1 MNNINKILSDVWGY
15 TSFRV
20 GQEEII
26 NHLLQK
32 KSVLAIMPTGG
43 GKSLCFQIPA
53 LLFENQTIVVSPLV
67 SLMNDQV
74 IALKDVGVKAERVHS
89 DMPNEDRIKAWED
102 FIKGD
107 IKILYISPESLMQQ
121 SILSELKPLRI
132 SMFVIDEAHCI
143 SKWGSSFR
151 KDYEQL
157 KDLGV
162 LFPDSIISAF
172 TATADEETRADINQK
187 LTNGKGKIF
196 LNKFNR
202 PNLSLAVQEK
212 KSWQKQLLEFLEG
225 RDNQAGIVYCLSRKD
240 TETCALHLAS
250 KGFNA
255 MPYHA
260 GMEKNEKAK
269 VQDRFMTE
277 DNLIICAT
285 IAFGMGIDKA
295 NVRFVAHISLP
306 GSMENFYQEIGRAGR
321 DGLESDTLLMFG
333 LQDLFQR
340 RKHIFDSDAS
350 DAWKLKEGKR
360 LESLIAYC
368 DSAICRRQT
377 LLAYFE
383 ETCEPC
389 GKCDNCLTPPQMI
402 EGTEYAQMVMSAI
415 YRTGQYFG
423 ANHIIDVVRGVE
435 SAKVKQKGHDKIQT
449 FGVGRTASADFWKT
463 FIRQLVSSKYLKINI
478 QKYGALQI
486 TPEGEKVLKGED
498 EYFYRKIDLNKPIKE
513 KRIKAE
519 VIDSDTLN
527 EEKELLS
534 SLKSIRLQ
542 LAKKRRVPA
551 YIIFPDAT
559 LHQMILHKPQTLEE
573 MGRLNGVGPQKLEK
587 YGEVFLNVIK
597 ELNE

>member
-1 MNNINKILSDVWGY
+1 MSDINTILSDVWGY
-15 TSFRV
+15 TSFRA

-67 SLMNDQV
+67 SLMNNQV

-89 DMPNEDRIKAWED
+89 DMPDEDRIKAWED
-102 FIKGD
+102 FKKGD

-157 KDLGV
+157 KNLGT
-162 LFPDSIISAF
+162 LFPDSVISAF

-225 RDNQAGIVYCLSRKD
+225 RDNQAGIVYCFSRKD

-260 GMEKNEKAK
+260 GMEKNEKAR

-360 LESLIAYC
+360 LESLMAYC

-486 TPEGEKVLKGED
+486 TPEGEKVLKGEE

-534 SLKSIRLQ
+534 SLKSTRLQ

-573 MGRLNGVGPQKLEK
+573 MRQLNGVGPQKLDK

-597 ELNE
+597 ELHE

>member
-1 MNNINKILSDVWGY
+1 MSDINTILSDVWGY
-15 TSFRV
+15 TSFRA

-32 KSVLAIMPTGG
+32 QSVLAIMPTGG

-89 DMPNEDRIKAWED
+89 DMPDEDRIKAWED
-102 FIKGD
+102 FKKGD

-157 KDLGV
+157 KNLGT

-225 RDNQAGIVYCLSRKD
+225 RDNQAGIVYCFSRKD

-260 GMEKNEKAK
+260 GMEKNEKAR

-360 LESLIAYC
+360 LESLMAYC

-402 EGTEYAQMVMSAI
+402 EGTEYAQMVLSAI

-486 TPEGEKVLKGED
+486 TPEGEKVLKGEE

-534 SLKSIRLQ
+534 SLKSTRLQ

-551 YIIFPDAT
+551 YIIFPDTT

-573 MGRLNGVGPQKLEK
+573 MGKLNGVGPQKLDK

-597 ELNE
+597 DLTA

>member
-1 MNNINKILSDVWGY
+1 MSDINKILSDVWGY
-15 TSFRV
+15 SSFRA

-43 GKSLCFQIPA
+43 GKSICFQIPA
-53 LLFENQTIVVSPLV
+53 LLFENQTVVVSPLV

-74 IALKDVGVKAERVHS
+74 VALKDVGVKAERVHS
-89 DMPNEDRIKAWED
+89 DMPDVDRVKAWED
-102 FIKGD
+102 FKKGD
-107 IKILYISPESLMQQ
+107 TKILYISPESLMQH
-121 SILSELKPLRI
+121 SILSELKLLRI

-157 KDLGV
+157 KDLGT
-162 LFPDSIISAF
+162 LFPDSVISAF

-187 LTNGKGKIF
+187 LTKGKGKIF

-212 KSWQKQLLEFLEG
+212 KSWQKQLLEFLAG
-225 RDNQAGIVYCLSRKD
+225 RDNEAGIVYCLSRKD
-240 TETCALHLAS
+240 TESCALHLAN

-255 MPYHA
+255 MHYHA
-260 GMEKNEKAK
+260 GMEKFEKAK

-285 IAFGMGIDKA
+285 IAFGMGIDKS
-295 NVRFVAHISLP
+295 NVRFVVHISLP

-360 LESLIAYC
+360 LESLMAYC

-383 ETCEPC
+383 ETCDPC
-389 GKCDNCLTPPQMI
+389 GKCDNCLNPPQMI
-402 EGTEYAQMVMSAI
+402 EGTEYAQMIMSAI

-423 ANHIIDVVRGVE
+423 ANHVVDVVRGVQTE
-435 SAKVKQKGHDKIQT
+435 KVKQKGHDKIQT

-486 TPEGEKVLKGED
+486 TPEGEKVLKGLE
-498 EYFYRKIDLNKPIKE
+498 EYFYRKICFNKPIKE
-513 KRIKAE
+513 KRIKAD

-527 EEKELLS
+527 EERELLS
-534 SLKSIRLQ
+534 SLKSTRLQ
-542 LAKKRRVPA
+542 LAKEIRVPA

-559 LHQMILHKPQTLEE
+559 LHQMILHKPQTIEE
-573 MGRLNGVGPQKLEK
+573 MGHLNGVGPHKLEK
-587 YGEVFLNVIK
+587 YGEFFLNVIK
-597 ELNE
+597 KSME